1 MWPKVGHAGV
11 IVAFRKH
18 ASYIRKGRAGYQL
31 QRGVPKPLQ
40 GHLGR
45 TQWKEPG
52 GATLREAQARVSG
65 FLARTDQLIAEAR
78 GEDRLSTEEVI
89 DLIPKAFRLDT
100 KQEVEDL
107 VLGIEMLRV
116 NGAYTN
122 EQADRAIR
130 IARGQEDPRKFL
142 TSAEFLEMAAR
153 IKRPAP
159 RTFEKWEASLK
170 SFLEF
175 ANVTYPT
182 AATRDHAVAY
192 RSHLLERLAVSTTVT
207 VLGTLAGLWAL
218 MEEINPMQEHIFKG
232 LTKRLRRK
240 PPTEMQRMEE
250 AESFK
255 PPEFWEGNPHHILI
269 FRAILL
275 TGCRG
280 AEIYGLFAEDVRDD
294 RLLIRPR
301 TDRTLKTQASARV
314 IPLHPSLEDL
324 KAFAKGRSGP
334 LWPNLQKGNR
344 WGVNMAKPC
353 TRITGVSPKALRHR
367 AATTL
372 RDAGFNEAV
381 IGRLLGHTP
390 ATITG
395 SYGAVPWERL
405 VEAVAALG

>member
-1 MWPKVGHAGV
+1 M

-31 QRGVPKPLQ
+31 QRGVPKALQ

-65 FLARTDQLIAEAR
+65 FLARTDQLIAEAK

-142 TSAEFLEMAAR
+142 TATEFLEMAAR
-153 IKRPAP
+153 IKTPAP

-170 SFLEF
+170 SFLQF

-192 RSHLLERLAVSTTVT
+192 RGHLLERLAVSTVVT
-207 VLGTLAGLWAL
+207 TLSTLAGLWAL
-218 MEEINPMQEHIFKG
+218 MEEINPMQENIFKG
-232 LTKRLRRK
+232 LTKRLRIR
-240 PPTEMQRMEE
+240 TNAESQRMEE

-255 PPEFWEGNPHHILI
+255 SPELWEGNPQHIMI
-269 FRAILL
+269 FKAILL
-275 TGCRG
+275 TGCRLG
-280 AEIYGLFAEDVRDD
+280 EICGLHAEDVRAD
-294 RLLIRPR
+294 RLLIRPQQ
-301 TDRTLKTQASARV
+301 DRTIKTDVSTRV
-314 IPLHPSLEDL
+314 IPLHPELEYLQSL
-324 KAFAKGRSGP
+324 AKGHSGP
-334 LWPNLQKGNR
+334 LWPNLRNGNR
-344 WGVNMAKPC
+344 WGVNLAKPC
-353 TRITGVSPKALRHR
+353 RRITGINPKALRHR

-372 RDAGFNEAV
+372 REAGFNEAV
-381 IGRLLGHTP
+381 IGRLLGHSP

>member
-1 MWPKVGHAGV
+1 MWPKVGHSGV

-31 QRGVPKPLQ
+31 QRGVPKALQ

-100 KQEVEDL
+100 KHEVEDL
-107 VLGIEMLRV
+107 VLGIEILRV

-122 EQADRAIR
+122 DQADRAIR

-142 TSAEFLEMAAR
+142 TASELIEIGTR
-153 IKRPAP
+153 LKDPAP
-159 RTFEKWEASLK
+159 RTKEKWEDALGK
-170 SFLEF
+170 FLEF
-175 ANVTYPT
+175 AKLAHPT
-182 AATRDHAVAY
+182 AATREHAIAF
-192 RSHLLERLAVSTTVT
+192 RGHLLERQAISTVKSTFAS
-207 VLGTLAGLWAL
+207 LAGLWSL
-218 MEEINPMQEHIFKG
+218 MVEINPMQEHIFKG
-232 LTKRLRRK
+232 LTKRLKVR
-240 PPTEMQRMEE
+240 PASEMQRMTE
-250 AESFK
+250 AENFK
-255 PPEFWEGNPHHILI
+255 SPELWEGNPHHILI
-269 FRAILL
+269 FRAIML
-275 TGCRG
+275 TGCRAG
-280 AEIYGLFAEDVRDD
+280 EIYGLCAEDVRSD

-301 TDRTLKTQASARV
+301 TDRTIKTPASSRA
-314 IPLHPSLEDL
+314 IPLHPKLEDL
-324 KAFAKGRSGP
+324 KAYAEGRSGP
-334 LWPNLQKGNR
+334 LWPNLRNGNR

-353 TRITGVSPKALRHR
+353 KRITGVEPKALRHR

-372 RDAGFNEAV
+372 REAGFNEAV
-381 IGRLLGHTP
+381 IGRLLGHSST
-390 ATITG
+390 TITG
-395 SYGAVPWERL
+395 SYGSVPWDRL